1 MTRVR
6 VSILN
11 DHTGVDK
18 TVTAYTDIEECEAF
32 KRWCADMAQAF
43 GIASPVCYREPTDA
57 TDCVMGGNDIEIRF
71 KVLTDQTIDDKMLA

>member
-1 MTRVR
+1 MTKVR

-18 TVTAYTDIEECEAF
+18 TVTAYTDIEENDTF
-32 KRWCADMAQAF
+32 KRWCADMAQAY
-43 GIASPVCYREPTDA
+43 GIVSPVCYREPTDG